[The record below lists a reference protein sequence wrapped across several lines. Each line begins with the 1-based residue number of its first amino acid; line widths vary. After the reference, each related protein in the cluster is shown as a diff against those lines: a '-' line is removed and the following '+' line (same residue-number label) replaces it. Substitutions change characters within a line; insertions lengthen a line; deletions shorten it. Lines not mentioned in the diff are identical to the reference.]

1 METDTKTLV
10 MSVMSS
16 QEIVLSN
23 PLLLETIFR
32 HLAPAD
38 IKAVS
43 LVSRSAD
50 LVQRGK
56 NYNFQIED
64 VGSLW
69 ST

>member
-32 HLAPAD
+32 HLAPPD

>member
-1 METDTKTLV
+1 METDLNIL
-10 MSVMSS
+10 VMSS

-32 HLAPAD
+32 HLAPPD

-50 LVQRGK
+50 LFQRGK

>member
-1 METDTKTLV
+1 MGSKTRPPRTVETDTKTLV

-32 HLAPAD
+32 HLAPPD

-43 LVSRSAD
+43 LVSRLAD
-50 LVQRGK
+50 L
-56 NYNFQIED
+56 FQ
-64 VGSLW
+64 
-69 ST
+69 

>member
-1 METDTKTLV
+1 MDTGTNL
-10 MSVMSS
+10 SVMSS

-43 LVSRSAD
+43 LVSR
-50 LVQRGK
+50 
-56 NYNFQIED
+56 
-64 VGSLW
+64 
-69 ST
+69 